1 LLDDGTTPA
10 AARLSTPDKI
20 EVSEWLEPDGFSID
34 CVAQRVL
41 KANVRFGSKAD
52 MGKGATDVRFTPESG
67 HRALAILR
75 LTTSHS
81 LQMGSSDH
89 RDDRVAFDCIIW
101 EDFN

>member
-1 LLDDGTTPA
+1 MFLAVSSQFAIQSFDRPVTSAGARFECGTIND
-10 AARLSTPDKI
+10 RKD
-20 EVSEWLEPDGFSID
+20 E
-34 CVAQRVL
+34 CR
-41 KANVRFGSKAD
+41 
-52 MGKGATDVRFTPESG
+52 RFTPESG